1 MTTADLLSQ
10 LPDEC
15 RPVVK
20 PRHKV
25 ALEHYLREDGTVW
38 VVLVTRMPSD
48 SSKAWHMTKGEYF
61 RIQPK
66 HGTRD
71 RWIRENMP
79 PTLQAE
85 ANPPR
90 EHFLPLFLF

>member
-10 LPDEC
+10 LPEDC

-25 ALEHYLREDGTVW
+25 ALEHYLMPDGFVW
-38 VVLVTRMPSD
+38 VVLVTMMPGD
-48 SSKAWHMTKGEYF
+48 SSKAWHMSRGDYF
-61 RIQPK
+61 GIRPK

-71 RWIRENMP
+71 RWVRENMP
-79 PTLQAE
+79 PTLRADNNQTDTAT
-85 ANPPR
+85 
-90 EHFLPLFLF
+90 LFLF